1 MEQEFKQV
9 EYKINVFKSL
19 TNNANVE
26 QNSSPNS
33 TSVGLQPNISDSDSK
48 LLKLIMNFN
57 TFVCQKEKALEVPFG
72 MDLCDSEGEQSS
84 FSSSSHT
91 EDMYKEHLL
100 SEGFDSTHCA
110 NVLK

>member
-26 QNSSPNS
+26 QHSSPNS

-100 SEGFDSTHCA
+100 SEGFDSTHCV

>member
-19 TNNANVE
+19 TNNVTVE
-26 QNSSPNS
+26 QSSSPNS
-33 TSVGLQPNISDSDSK
+33 TSADFQHNISDSDSK
-48 LLKLIMNFN
+48 LLKSIMNFN
-57 TFVCQKEKALEVPFG
+57 NFVCQKEKAFEPPFG

-84 FSSSSHT
+84 FSSSSNT

-100 SEGFDSTHCA
+100 SEGFDSTHCV

>member
-1 MEQEFKQV
+1 
-9 EYKINVFKSL
+9 
-19 TNNANVE
+19 
-26 QNSSPNS
+26 
-33 TSVGLQPNISDSDSK
+33 
-48 LLKLIMNFN
+48 MNFN

-100 SEGFDSTHCA
+100 SEGFDSTHCV

>member
-1 MEQEFKQV
+1 MDQEFKQV

-33 TSVGLQPNISDSDSK
+33 TSLGLQPNISDSDSK